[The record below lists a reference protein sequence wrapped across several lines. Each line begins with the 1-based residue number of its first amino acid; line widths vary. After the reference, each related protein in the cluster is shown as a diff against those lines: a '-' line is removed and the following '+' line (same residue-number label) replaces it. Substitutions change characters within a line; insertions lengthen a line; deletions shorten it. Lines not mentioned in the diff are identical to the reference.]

1 MIEKAPRRKVELPN
15 FSEHEGT
22 CSCGCGKRVS
32 DDLML
37 RLQMLVFRM
46 SVAFNAKVTCV
57 ITGGARCLKKQA
69 DVYKGKDP
77 VPTSYH
83 TGIKRD
89 GEGDSAAVDVKFFCN
104 TSKYGVAPVRREV
117 AALAAKQSNLFG
129 GVIHK
134 LYDGDNSEFIH
145 LDMGPV
151 REL

>member
-15 FSEHEGT
+15 FSEHEGE
-22 CSCGCGKRVS
+22 CSCGCGKKVS
-32 DDLML
+32 DNLML

-69 DVYKGKDP
+69 EVYKGKDP
-77 VPTSYH
+77 IPTSYH
-83 TGIKRD
+83 TGKNRD
-89 GEGDSAAVDVKFFCN
+89 GEGDSEAVDVKFFCHS
-104 TSKYGVAPVRREV
+104 SKYGAVPVRREA

-134 LYDGDNSEFIH
+134 RYEGDDSEFIH